1 MILRKG
7 MYSVLTRATLNFVNR
22 QYIGYLQMLRQQDS
36 TRIST
41 DSNGNNTESESPQ
54 SGTSYGEA
62 TRTAGVDIQ
71 RELNRLEE
79 IILDSPRIPLTR
91 RTLVDEEQLLDQLD
105 LVRLNLPLAFQEAE
119 LIVRHKDELIQE
131 AELYAQEIIEAAEQR
146 ASELLN
152 EMGLIQQ
159 AKVEADQLRQQ
170 VQLDCEA
177 IQQATIAEIE
187 QIRYQ
192 AQQELAEMRARAIAE
207 SEEIQ
212 NGADDYADHALDN
225 IEQQLTE
232 MLRVIRNGRQQLD
245 NNN

>member
-1 MILRKG
+1 
-7 MYSVLTRATLNFVNR
+7 
-22 QYIGYLQMLRQQDS
+22 MLRQQDS
-36 TRIST
+36 ARIEPDT
-41 DSNGNNTESESPQ
+41 NGHSSESESSP
-54 SGTSYGEA
+54 SGVSYGEP
-62 TRTAGVDIQ
+62 TRTTGVDIQ

-105 LVRLNLPLAFQEAE
+105 LVRLNLPIAFQEAE
-119 LIVRHKDELIQE
+119 IIIRHKDEIVQE

-146 ASELLN
+146 AAELLN

-159 AKVEADQLRQQ
+159 AKIEADQLRQQ

-187 QIRYQ
+187 QMRYL
-192 AQQELAEMRARAIAE
+192 AEQELAEIRARTLAE
-207 SEEIQ
+207 CEEIQ
-212 NGADDYADHALDN
+212 NGADDYADHVLDG
-225 IEQQLTE
+225 IEQQLSE

-245 NNN
+245 GNSSASGQKPPAKS

>member
-1 MILRKG
+1 
-7 MYSVLTRATLNFVNR
+7 
-22 QYIGYLQMLRQQDS
+22 MLRQQDL
-36 TRIST
+36 TRIEV
-41 DSNGNNTESESPQ
+41 DSNTNSTENESPQ
-54 SGTSYGEA
+54 GGTSWEDT

-105 LVRLNLPLAFQEAE
+105 LVRLNLPIAFQEAD
-119 LIVRHKDELIQE
+119 LILRHKDELIQE
-131 AELYAQEIIEAAEQR
+131 AELYAQEIIELAEQR

-159 AKVEADQLRQQ
+159 AKIEADQLRLQ

-192 AQQELAEMRARAIAE
+192 AQQELEEMRARAIAE
-207 SEEIQ
+207 CEEIQ
-212 NGADDYADHALDN
+212 NGADDYADRALDN

-245 NNN
+245 NSQKH